1 MNEIKKKINI
11 RVVLCFVSLV
21 GILALSYGTFRLF
34 VKMKLDVKTTY
45 VASHSISP
53 RTIISENDLLEV
65 EVANAYLINN
75 AYIDKGEI
83 VGKITDIQGTIPA
96 GSPFY
101 KSMLYE
107 VDKIN
112 DQATSLLKE
121 GQTAYTMNTEMYK
134 VSSFTI
140 GNRDDLYLS
149 LNDKDNPLTG
159 RILKNVR
166 ILSIKDNHG
175 LSIENEES
183 TGIPYYI
190 ELAINENDI
199 SWLTLAESVGE
210 IRLFLSSN
218 QTNPS
223 LEAELDEESE
233 AFMYLSDIKNKEEK
247 EDEKEKEEVKA
258 TPTPKP
264 TPKPTPTPTPTPE
277 VEKEENG

>member
-1 MNEIKKKINI
+1 MNEIKKKINV

-21 GILALSYGTFRLF
+21 GILALGYGSFRLF
-34 VKMKLDVKTTY
+34 VEMKLDVKTTY

-53 RTIISENDLLEV
+53 RTIISESDLLEV

-75 AYIDKGEI
+75 AYIDKSEI

-140 GNRDDLYLS
+140 GNRVDLYLS

-159 RILKNVR
+159 RILKNAR

-190 ELAINENDI
+190 ELAINESDI

-223 LEAELDEESE
+223 LEAELDDESE
-233 AFMYLSDIKNKEEK
+233 TFMYLSDIKNKEEK
-247 EDEKEKEEVKA
+247 EDEKKKEEVKA

-264 TPKPTPTPTPTPE
+264 TPKTTPTPTPTPE

>member
-1 MNEIKKKINI
+1 MNEIKKKINV

-21 GILALSYGTFRLF
+21 GILALGYGSFRLF

-75 AYIDKGEI
+75 AYIDKSEI

-140 GNRDDLYLS
+140 GNRVDLYLS

-159 RILKNVR
+159 RILKNAR

-190 ELAINENDI
+190 ELAINESDI

-233 AFMYLSDIKNKEEK
+233 TFMYLSDIKNEEK
-247 EDEKEKEEVKA
+247 EDEKKKEEVKA

>member
-1 MNEIKKKINI
+1 MNEIKKRINI

-75 AYIDKGEI
+75 AYINKSEI
-83 VGKITDIQGTIPA
+83 IGKITDIQGTIPA

-140 GNRDDLYLS
+140 GNRVDLYLS

-199 SWLTLAESVGE
+199 SWLTLAESVGD

-218 QTNPS
+218 QTNPN

-264 TPKPTPTPTPTPE
+264 IPKPTPTPTPDSSD
-277 VEKEENG
+277 EKDG

>member
-1 MNEIKKKINI
+1 MNEIKKIINI

-75 AYIDKGEI
+75 AYIDKSEI
-83 VGKITDIQGTIPA
+83 IGKITDIQGTIPA

-101 KSMLYE
+101 KTMLYE

-140 GNRDDLYLS
+140 GNRVDLYLS

-199 SWLTLAESVGE
+199 SWLTLAESVGD

-218 QTNPS
+218 QTNPN

-233 AFMYLSDIKNKEEK
+233 TFIYLSDIKNKEEK

>member
-21 GILALSYGTFRLF
+21 CILALSYGTFRLF
-34 VKMKLDVKTTY
+34 VKMKLDIKTTY

-53 RTIISENDLLEV
+53 RTIISESDLLEV

-75 AYIDKGEI
+75 AYIEKSEI
-83 VGKITDIQGTIPA
+83 IGKITDIQGTIPA

-140 GNRDDLYLS
+140 GNRVDLYLS

-199 SWLTLAESVGE
+199 SWLTLAESVGD

-218 QTNPS
+218 QTNPN

-233 AFMYLSDIKNKEEK
+233 AFIYLSDIKNKEEK

>member
-1 MNEIKKKINI
+1 MNEIKKKLNI
-11 RVVLCFVSLV
+11 RVVLCSVSLV

-45 VASHSISP
+45 VARHSISP

-75 AYIDKGEI
+75 AYIDKSEI
-83 VGKITDIQGTIPA
+83 IGKITDIQGTIPA

-140 GNRDDLYLS
+140 GNRVDLYLS

-199 SWLTLAESVGE
+199 SWLTLAESVGD

-218 QTNPS
+218 QTNPN

-264 TPKPTPTPTPTPE
+264 TPKPTSTPTPTPE

>member
-1 MNEIKKKINI
+1 MNEIKKRINI

-75 AYIDKGEI
+75 AYINKSEI
-83 VGKITDIQGTIPA
+83 IGKITDIQGTIPA

-140 GNRDDLYLS
+140 GNRVDLYLS

-199 SWLTLAESVGE
+199 SWLTLAESVGD

-233 AFMYLSDIKNKEEK
+233 TFMYLSDIKNKEEK

-264 TPKPTPTPTPTPE
+264 IPKPTPTPTPDSSD
-277 VEKEENG
+277 EKDG